1 MASALRNSML
11 QNYVVNSRR
20 KTVWLALIFLILM
33 EGGAVLPPAE
43 ARYRPTT
50 GTDFFSRDQE
60 IQAGQQAAA
69 DVNRKM
75 PVLPGSD
82 PVARY
87 VQRLGGE
94 LAAPGPGGKWAF

>member
-1 MASALRNSML
+1 ML

-20 KTVWLALIFLILM
+20 KTVWLALILLIFM
-33 EGGAVLPPAE
+33 GGGTVLPPAE

-69 DVNRKM
+69 DVNLKM
-75 PVLPGSD
+75 PVLPESD
-82 PVARY
+82 PITATSSGWAVNWLRAL
-87 VQRLGGE
+87 QAKGG
-94 LAAPGPGGKWAF
+94 LTPSML